1 MKLVWSRK
9 ILQGMSRDG
18 VAAESGPP
26 ACRTRTVARAGDL
39 RSTLNWHQLSRVPKL
54 MPVKGRTLLYVSAFT
69 NSNATR
75 KEAVSLFPL
84 ASLRYVLYLEAT
96 NSAYGTVFI

>member
-1 MKLVWSRK
+1 
-9 ILQGMSRDG
+9 
-18 VAAESGPP
+18 
-26 ACRTRTVARAGDL
+26 
-39 RSTLNWHQLSRVPKL
+39 

-96 NSAYGTVFI
+96 NSAYGTVYISLATRNELSLILA